1 MPSGLIF
8 KDTHFSSCCRSRLAD
23 FFTNCQPESRSVSSC
38 LKENYAD
45 CLLAYSGLI
54 GKRAGKGGGLL
65 VRKKPQTAFW
75 RPTWNKNWNM
85 ILCDMILGQFLHLH
99 VLALFRLAEI
109 LGVSLYITRKLR
121 MEDKERK
128 VLEFEVNS
136 SLKKIKLIKIV
147 ECRTE
152 E

>member
-8 KDTHFSSCCRSRLAD
+8 KEKHFSCCCRSRLAD
-23 FFTNCQPESRSVSSC
+23 FFTNCQPESRSVSGC

-65 VRKKPQTAFW
+65 MRKKPQTAFG
-75 RPTWNKNWNM
+75 RPACNKSWNITM
-85 ILCDMILGQFLHLH
+85 CDMVLGQFPHLH
-99 VLALFRLAEI
+99 GVALLCLAEVF
-109 LGVSLYITRKLR
+109 GVSLYITRKLR

-128 VLEFEVNS
+128 VLGFEINA
-136 SLKKIKLIKIV
+136 SLKSKAYL
-147 ECRTE
+147 EG
-152 E
+152 